1 MRMNQLR
8 LKWFKKNNKPTK
20 KRVMKKMDRNE
31 VFIYTRKTG
40 NTSTSESNIVYIYTF
55 FFFCFKYYIQCCSSV
70 SLSLHNISEKKN

>member
-20 KRVMKKMDRNE
+20 KRVMKKIDRNE

-55 FFFCFKYYIQCCSSV
+55 FFFFLNTIYSAVVVC
-70 SLSLHNISEKKN
+70 LSLYTT